1 MAGSAESRCKTAP
14 AGPAFLAELGVEMFQ
29 EAQIDPDRP
38 PSVHRSDVVADSV
51 VAIFAHVGTHPVAD
65 GDAAHSG
72 ATRTSG
78 QSP

>member
-1 MAGSAESRCKTAP
+1 MC
-14 AGPAFLAELGVEMFQ
+14 Q

-38 PSVHRSDVVADSV
+38 TSVHRSDVVADSV

-72 ATRTSG
+72 ANRTSG

>member
-1 MAGSAESRCKTAP
+1 MAARRVVRLLTRAASRCSD
-14 AGPAFLAELGVEMFQ
+14 LGVEMCQ
-29 EAQIDPDRP
+29 EAQIDPYRP